1 MDILAFIISL
11 VGAAAWIPA
20 IINIFRKK
28 HRRVSL
34 SIVDYRIIED
44 AKIMDKNK
52 KKELIKEFTDTIC
65 YNCPVYFAC
74 GEEVTACSD
83 FEKFLKEKGYE
94 SIWQFVRS

>member
-1 MDILAFIISL
+1 M
-11 VGAAAWIPA
+11 
-20 IINIFRKK
+20 
-28 HRRVSL
+28 
-34 SIVDYRIIED
+34 Y
-44 AKIMDKNK
+44 KNK